1 MKNLLALLL
10 MITQLLSC
18 KNNKTM
24 EEKYE
29 WGAGISTEIGFPVRI
44 YAGRVGDMT
53 IMSGFTASLDKPDD
67 GWGVGYSEGSMKKH
81 LPKDLD
87 IVWLSYVEDCFYRVK
102 GNLDYVKILSLFR
115 EGFKYRVGNLEA
127 YPTGYREVTYNT
139 IVVGLAPG
147 GTVVVW
153 ISGLGRQIEIGRFQA
168 EKIEL
173 KQPEGLDSHESLIFS
188 KEERERVL
196 SNKLARPP
204 HIAEKPTPYGLWDS
218 YRDIKYPWYPTFEF
232 FSGAKMGD
240 FFIEFFNKEKWDVF
254 YDKMALE
261 TPARKD
267 YSSDA
272 ITLIPDIFYQ
282 KGEDVSEKERP
293 LPKRIGF
300 GYKANNDTKYW
311 GYYEFDWEETKEV
324 FAEYFDKYPNTRA
337 RLNVRV
343 NKINTLFTIRLEN
356 EKGDGVFI
364 PFHREKLR
372 LIAQKSN
379 DTRIPPL
386 NNY

>member
-1 MKNLLALLL
+1 MKKLILFL
-10 MITQLLSC
+10 IFVQFLSC
-18 KNNKTM
+18 KPM

-29 WGAGISTEIGFPVRI
+29 WGPFVSVPIGFPVRI
-44 YAGRVGDMT
+44 YAGRVGDLSIT
-53 IMSGFTASLDKPDD
+53 SNFRASLKE
-67 GWGVGYSEGSMKKH
+67 GWGYAGNAISSKSH

-87 IVWLSYVEDCFYRVK
+87 IIWLSYVEDCFYRVR

-115 EGFKYRVGNLEA
+115 EGFKYRVRNLEA

-232 FSGAKMGD
+232 FFRSQNGRC
-240 FFIEFFNKEKWDVF
+240 F
-254 YDKMALE
+254 Y
-261 TPARKD
+261 T
-267 YSSDA
+267 
-272 ITLIPDIFYQ
+272 IP
-282 KGEDVSEKERP
+282 
-293 LPKRIGF
+293 
-300 GYKANNDTKYW
+300 
-311 GYYEFDWEETKEV
+311 
-324 FAEYFDKYPNTRA
+324 
-337 RLNVRV
+337 
-343 NKINTLFTIRLEN
+343 
-356 EKGDGVFI
+356 
-364 PFHREKLR
+364 
-372 LIAQKSN
+372 
-379 DTRIPPL
+379 
-386 NNY
+386 